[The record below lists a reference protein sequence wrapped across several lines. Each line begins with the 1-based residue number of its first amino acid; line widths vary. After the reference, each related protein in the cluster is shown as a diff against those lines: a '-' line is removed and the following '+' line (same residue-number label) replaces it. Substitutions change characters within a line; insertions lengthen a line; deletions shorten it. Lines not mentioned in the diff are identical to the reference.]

1 MRLRLPITKD
11 CSVMAVY
18 GDIAEAVEIGMAVVI
33 VGAFFLFFLT
43 LLIDDS
49 YSPHG
54 LRVEIV
60 IIAAG
65 LIVPLAILQTIFE
78 GLHDWSQGHTD
89 IFGVVVLPLIL
100 VWLSFVFWTTLT
112 PSAFALI
119 GIRLGLIKGE
129 KADPIVENGALH
141 YFLSWNKLLRNY
153 FEFTKWGALLV
164 FLFLIVYL
172 PIYSPPEDKPGVYIT
187 LCFPL
192 FFVILLFSQ
201 DRSKIV

>member
-49 YSPHG
+49 YRPHE

-78 GLHDWSQGHTD
+78 GLYDWSQGHTD
-89 IFGVVVLPLIL
+89 IVGVVVLPLIL

-119 GIRLGLIKGE
+119 GIRLGLIKG
-129 KADPIVENGALH
+129 KGDPLEENGALH
-141 YFLSWNKLLRNY
+141 YFLSWDKLFRNY

-164 FLFLIVYL
+164 LLFLIVYL

-201 DRSKIV
+201 DRSKIG

>member
-1 MRLRLPITKD
+1 M
-11 CSVMAVY
+11 MAVY

-49 YSPHG
+49 YGPHG
-54 LRVEIV
+54 LRVEVV

-65 LIVPLAILQTIFE
+65 LIIPLAILQTIFE
-78 GLHDWSQGHTD
+78 GLYDWSQGHTD
-89 IFGVVVLPLIL
+89 IVGVVALPLIL

-119 GIRLGLIKGE
+119 GIRLGLIKG
-129 KADPIVENGALH
+129 KGDPLEENGALH
-141 YFLSWNKLLRNY
+141 YFLSWNKLFRNY

-164 FLFLIVYL
+164 LLFLIVYL

-201 DRSKIV
+201 DRSKIG